1 MAGLLAPPYGVME
14 TGSNNDSKWSVSILH
29 LRICFVVCVFMWQK
43 KCVLY
48 TSMTEE
54 APWLCCVSQTGSSHC
69 RACTCGLCSVLWGLH
84 SGEWP
89 ALVQAGTSILDIRM
103 LGAFCALFRTGFPSY
118 ACLSHMG
125 SPGTPYLFTL
135 ALSTKGRSRTHQF
148 FLNGPSN
155 PRLLVGARC
164 CVLSHTGRS

>member
-1 MAGLLAPPYGVME
+1 MVLWKRAPTM
-14 TGSNNDSKWSVSILH
+14 TVSEVWAFCIWELV
-29 LRICFVVCVFMWQK
+29 LWYVFLCGKKK

-48 TSMTEE
+48 TSITEE

-69 RACTCGLCSVLWGLH
+69 RACTCGLCAVLWGLH
-84 SGEWP
+84 SREWP

-164 CVLSHTGRS
+164 CVLSHTGR